1 MKLAIVGG
9 GISGLSL
16 AYYLQNDFEITVFEK
31 EKWGGK
37 AYTAKVDNYLMEE
50 GVNGFLSNSP
60 KTLELCEEIG
70 IKPIKANE
78 NSKIRY
84 IYDEKLIKIPL
95 KPMDFLRSDILSLR
109 GKLNVAMEI
118 FRKPVCDKE
127 ESVAEFATR
136 RLGKEFTRRM
146 MIPMLAGI
154 YASTPEITSMNADF
168 PKLKRIECEYGSL
181 FKGMIKLK
189 RGGQP
194 SGELHSFN
202 YGMSEMIDRL
212 KQKTKANF
220 IKKEIKDIDSLKE
233 FDKVV
238 IATPAYAAAD
248 ILKKYT
254 KLSSLLKKIKY
265 NPVAIVGFDF
275 DSISPVS
282 FGILTIKNK
291 TLGILMDKY
300 IFPNRNGI
308 RAMVGGQRFKEIVEM
323 RENDIIK
330 FTMEDI
336 EKIVGKNNLKIE
348 FFKMHKK
355 GIPNYGVGR
364 IEIVKNIMEEVNQI
378 ENLYL
383 NSNAYKGVSFN
394 DCIKNS
400 KNLAGNIVLQQ
411 HLDIDR
417 KT

>member
-109 GKLNVAMEI
+109 GKLNVAVEI

-154 YASTPEITSMNADF
+154 YASTPEITSMNAAF

-189 RGGQP
+189 RGGEP

-308 RAMVGGQRFKEIVEM
+308 RVMIGGARFPEIKNLSEEEIIEIAKKDVFK
-323 RENDIIK
+323 IIK
-330 FTMEDI
+330 AKNPKFTWI
-336 EKIVGKNNLKIE
+336 KLHKNA
-348 FFKMHKK
+348 
-355 GIPNYGVGR
+355 IPNYSLAHQELVR
-364 IEIVKNIMEEVNQI
+364 EIMNEAENINI
-378 ENLYL
+378 YL
-383 NSNAYKGVSFN
+383 TGNAYNGVSFN

-400 KNLAGNIVLQQ
+400 FELAQKIKDQNA
-411 HLDIDR
+411 
-417 KT
+417 

>member
-154 YASTPEITSMNADF
+154 YASTPEITSMNAAF

-189 RGGQP
+189 RGGEP

-308 RAMVGGQRFKEIVEM
+308 RVMIGGARFAEIKNLSEEEIIEIAKKDVFK
-323 RENDIIK
+323 IIK
-330 FTMEDI
+330 AKNPKFTWI
-336 EKIVGKNNLKIE
+336 KLHKNA
-348 FFKMHKK
+348 
-355 GIPNYGVGR
+355 IPNYSLAHQELVR
-364 IEIVKNIMEEVNQI
+364 EIMNEAENINI
-378 ENLYL
+378 YL
-383 NSNAYKGVSFN
+383 TGNAYNGVSFN

-400 KNLAGNIVLQQ
+400 YKLAQKIKDQNV
-411 HLDIDR
+411 
-417 KT
+417 